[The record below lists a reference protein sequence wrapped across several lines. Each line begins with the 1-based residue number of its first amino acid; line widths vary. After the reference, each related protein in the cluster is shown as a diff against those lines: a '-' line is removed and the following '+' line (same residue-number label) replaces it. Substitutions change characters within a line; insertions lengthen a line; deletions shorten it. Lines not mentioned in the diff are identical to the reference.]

1 MRNVFNTLKDA
12 FNKAIGVIL
21 GQLAKANPSSRVL
34 TTQRSGVEQIGQ
46 TMLGAAANA
55 YEPIL
60 ERHIGKRVVLEL
72 KAAGENASPIELP
85 GYLVEYSEKYV
96 AVFNVEHEPLEDVR
110 LELTDSAEREGVRV
124 ELGPTHVMIT
134 CTGNE
139 ALVVNRYGT
148 AAGMH
153 DLEVAVTCGC
163 TVRVPRPGAGPVHLH
178 MQRTRRI
185 DVVCPR
191 SVANIHFGGAE
202 VSADARAG
210 FQGIAPE
217 QAADEVTQQPA
228 PPATG
233 PAT

>member
-1 MRNVFNTLKDA
+1 
-12 FNKAIGVIL
+12 
-21 GQLAKANPSSRVL
+21 
-34 TTQRSGVEQIGQ
+34 
-46 TMLGAAANA
+46 MLGAAANA

-139 ALVVNRYGT
+139 ALVVF
-148 AAGMH
+148 
-153 DLEVAVTCGC
+153 GC
-163 TVRVPRPGAGPVHLH
+163 
-178 MQRTRRI
+178 
-185 DVVCPR
+185 
-191 SVANIHFGGAE
+191 
-202 VSADARAG
+202 
-210 FQGIAPE
+210 
-217 QAADEVTQQPA
+217 
-228 PPATG
+228 ATS
-233 PAT
+233 